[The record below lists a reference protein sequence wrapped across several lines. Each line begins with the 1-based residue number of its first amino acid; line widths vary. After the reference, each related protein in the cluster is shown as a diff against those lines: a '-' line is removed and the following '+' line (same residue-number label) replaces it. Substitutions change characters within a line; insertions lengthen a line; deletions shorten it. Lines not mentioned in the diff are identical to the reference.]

1 MSSLSSNKEDLQG
14 GYQPARSP
22 SLENQI
28 EMMLDNIMDG
38 DNEEGNL
45 RFSDDENSFDN
56 KIEKDN
62 LKDNSRSNSF
72 FNSALFLNGSI
83 SSKNRIKT
91 NTFIE

>member
-62 LKDNSRSNSF
+62 FNSF
-72 FNSALFLNGSI
+72 NINVILRDSRLFKG
-83 SSKNRIKT
+83 
-91 NTFIE
+91 